1 MRERES
7 VCVRERE
14 RERER
19 VVGGKWE
26 GTNIE
31 ECCLWVSN
39 GSRLLSLKHK

>member
-1 MRERES
+1 MNE
-7 VCVRERE
+7 VLVTRERE

-19 VVGGKWE
+19 VEGGKWE

-39 GSRLLSLKHK
+39 GSRLLSLKHE